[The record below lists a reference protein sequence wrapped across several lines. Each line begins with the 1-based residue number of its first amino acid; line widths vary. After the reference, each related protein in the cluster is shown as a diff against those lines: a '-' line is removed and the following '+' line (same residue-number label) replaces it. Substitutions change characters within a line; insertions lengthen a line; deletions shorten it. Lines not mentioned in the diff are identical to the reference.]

1 MGQNFNCNA
10 PINFRGDT
18 LLHYAAAKDNL
29 KLVEYLVRKPE
40 QMKSLKNKLEQ
51 TPKDL
56 CKDPQIKS
64 LC

>member
-18 LLHYAAAKDNL
+18 LLHYGAAKDNI

-40 QMKSLKNKLEQ
+40 QMKSIKNKLGQ

-56 CKDPQIKS
+56 CKDANVK
-64 LC
+64 